1 MVNPTSLINNLSN
14 FSNEDL
20 LALMEKADK
29 EIGRRKSAEKS
40 KLIENFKSAFLAL
53 QSAGIDVH
61 CSDYVDDID
70 FRVNSWED
78 FYFD

>member
-1 MVNPTSLINNLSN
+1 MAVFSFNLQETPLEGLNNIQK
-14 FSNEDL
+14 EI
-20 LALMEKADK
+20 EK

-61 CSDYVDDID
+61 CSDYDDEVD
-70 FRVNSWED
+70 FRVNSWDD

>member
-1 MVNPTSLINNLSN
+1 MAVFSFNLQETPLESLNNIQK
-14 FSNEDL
+14 EI
-20 LALMEKADK
+20 EK

-53 QSAGIDVH
+53 QSAGINVH

>member
-1 MVNPTSLINNLSN
+1 MAVFSFNLQETPLEGLNNIQ
-14 FSNEDL
+14 
-20 LALMEKADK
+20 K
-29 EIGRRKSAEKS
+29 EIEKEIQRRKSVEKS

-70 FRVNSWED
+70 FRVNSWDD

>member
-1 MVNPTSLINNLSN
+1 MAVFSFNLQETPLESLNNIQK
-14 FSNEDL
+14 EI
-20 LALMEKADK
+20 EK

>member
-1 MVNPTSLINNLSN
+1 MAVFSFNLQETPLEGLNNIQK
-14 FSNEDL
+14 EI
-20 LALMEKADK
+20 EK

-61 CSDYVDDID
+61 CSDYADEVD
-70 FRVNSWED
+70 FRVNSWDD
-78 FYFD
+78 FYFN

>member
-1 MVNPTSLINNLSN
+1 MAVFSFNLQETPLEGLNNIQ
-14 FSNEDL
+14 
-20 LALMEKADK
+20 K
-29 EIGRRKSAEKS
+29 EIEKEIQRRKSAEKS

-70 FRVNSWED
+70 FRVNSWDD